1 MIRRPPR
8 STRTDTLFPY
18 TTLFRSQADSS
29 VDAPPTAISVLDSSR
44 HTAGMTTATLLWGLL
59 FGSIG
64 LGYFLYGKKQ
74 ARLVPLLCG
83 LALMIY
89 PDRKSTRLNSSH

>member
-1 MIRRPPR
+1 ML
-8 STRTDTLFPY
+8 DT
-18 TTLFRSQADSS
+18 
-29 VDAPPTAISVLDSSR
+29 SR
-44 HTAGMTTATLLWGLL
+44 HTAGMDTATLLWGLL

-89 PDRKSTRLNSSH
+89 PYFVANVYALVMIGVGIAAAPYFIRQ